1 LLAVVGARHD
11 RFRRWGSARD
21 GGLSR
26 AAIHPRGLYLD
37 RKLSTACGAR
47 RGMGR
52 GLVAW
57 FRIDVPAP
65 DAASV
70 RSEPQPEVV
79 LSTAGAVT
87 AFDG

>member
-1 LLAVVGARHD
+1 
-11 RFRRWGSARD
+11 
-21 GGLSR
+21 
-26 AAIHPRGLYLD
+26 
-37 RKLSTACGAR
+37 
-47 RGMGR
+47 MGR

>member
-1 LLAVVGARHD
+1 VLICLYYARAVRVI
-11 RFRRWGSARD
+11 W
-21 GGLSR
+21 
-26 AAIHPRGLYLD
+26 PC
-37 RKLSTACGAR
+37 ACLKHAT
-47 RGMGR
+47 
-52 GLVAW
+52 
-57 FRIDVPAP
+57 P